1 MLAAARYLHVLH
13 GTEPTEVIDIAV
25 TCDGTWSKR
34 GFTATY
40 GIVVVISWESGQV
53 LDYEILSKRCN
64 ACERQK
70 TRWGE
75 DSEQYV
81 KWMEGHRTKCAINHE
96 GSSPAMECAGVL
108 KIWNR
113 SVLKYHLRYTQM
125 ISDGDCKSL
134 THLNQHQPYGDV
146 AIIKHECVGHVQKRV
161 TPKLKLAR
169 TLFKR
174 DRVDAK
180 KKEKTLKDKIKEVKQ
195 QYGCR
200 RRGTKKGTGKD
211 KIVGEQREGEKKLKI
226 LENELE
232 NVKVPEG
239 KLLDDMIHILQ
250 QYYGNAIRGN
260 TGDLENMTDA
270 CWAVFYH
277 SLSTDDNPCH
287 YCCPKGKESWC
298 KFQRAVANGED
309 TPRHHTTISADYKD
323 YLEPQWRSLCSPKLL
338 EKCLLGATQNR
349 NESFNALVWARAPKT
364 EYCGLDT
371 IQATGQA
378 VIVFN
383 SGKQALVK
391 LMDQLGIP
399 VGPLCTSYL
408 KAEDYERIK
417 RSESKMEVVTK
428 KRRQTLHLRDKRT
441 EQEHIDE
448 EGTTYLA
455 GNF

>member
-1 MLAAARYLHVLH
+1 M
-13 GTEPTEVIDIAV
+13 
-25 TCDGTWSKR
+25 
-34 GFTATY
+34 
-40 GIVVVISWESGQV
+40 
-53 LDYEILSKRCN
+53 
-64 ACERQK
+64 
-70 TRWGE
+70 
-75 DSEQYV
+75 
-81 KWMEGHRTKCAINHE
+81 
-96 GSSPAMECAGVL
+96 
-108 KIWNR
+108 
-113 SVLKYHLRYTQM
+113 LKYHLRYTQM

-211 KIVGEQREGEKKLKI
+211 KIVGEQGEGEKKLKI

-309 TPRHHTTISADYKD
+309 TPHHNFSR
-323 YLEPQWRSLCSPKLL
+323 LQ
-338 EKCLLGATQNR
+338 
-349 NESFNALVWARAPKT
+349 
-364 EYCGLDT
+364 GLSGT
-371 IQATGQA
+371 SMAI
-378 VIVFN
+378 IVF
-383 SGKQALVK
+383 A
-391 LMDQLGIP
+391 
-399 VGPLCTSYL
+399 
-408 KAEDYERIK
+408 KAP
-417 RSESKMEVVTK
+417 
-428 KRRQTLHLRDKRT
+428 
-441 EQEHIDE
+441 
-448 EGTTYLA
+448 
-455 GNF
+455 